1 MRSTPADWLSQ
12 HQSTATATSAA
23 LKFFDSLP
31 ILEIAEMTGRWRG
44 SGLNTGHP
52 MDGML
57 EAFGWWG
64 KSFIDADT
72 VHPLLFTE
80 ASGRIAPVSSR
91 FLATSLMTSLPA
103 NSPIMPALRAVWPFA
118 RALLRT
124 QHPTA
129 RLRMMEHRGRLSAT
143 MIYDFLPI
151 HDIFRRVDENT
162 LLGLMDMRGMP
173 LPFFFV
179 LRRK

>member
-1 MRSTPADWLSQ
+1 MHPTTPDWLSQ
-12 HQSTATATSAA
+12 HEATGTATPAVLA
-23 LKFFDSLP
+23 FFDSLP
-31 ILEIAEMTGRWRG
+31 SVTLDEMTGRWRG
-44 SGLNTGHP
+44 SGLHTGHP

-72 VHPLLFTE
+72 VHPLLFTDV
-80 ASGRIAPVSSR
+80 SGRITPVSSR
-91 FLATSLMTSLPA
+91 FLATSLMTRLPA
-103 NSPIMPALRAVWPFA
+103 NSPLMPAVRAVWPLA

-124 QHPTA
+124 HNPTA

-162 LLGLMDMRGMP
+162 LLGLMDMRRMQQ
-173 LPFFFV
+173 PFFFV